1 MKTIRWGMIGC
12 GAVCEVKS
20 GPGFYKA
27 DHSALLAVA
36 SADPALTRSYASRH
50 DVPRVYDSAEALVQ
64 DPDLDAVYVATPPS
78 SHKALSLLAARAGK
92 HVYVE
97 KPMALRFDECE
108 AIIAECRRLERR
120 LFVAF
125 YVIAVTFI
133 APKFGVGNAIFF
145 VLVGQL
151 ISAAVID
158 HFALFGSLRFPV
170 DARRFAGIALMV
182 AGVWLARRTG

>member
-1 MKTIRWGMIGC
+1 MTHSNAPTFAIIMLLTGIGI
-12 GAVCEVKS
+12 
-20 GPGFYKA
+20 PI
-27 DHSALLAVA
+27 
-36 SADPALTRSYASRH
+36 
-50 DVPRVYDSAEALVQ
+50 
-64 DPDLDAVYVATPPS
+64 
-78 SHKALSLLAARAGK
+78 LAALNGGLGGRLGSPLAASMILFGLAFLIATTG
-92 HVYVE
+92 
-97 KPMALRFDECE
+97 ALATGSIGQIRFSSD
-108 AIIAECRRLERR
+108 IPFHFYFGG

-158 HFALFGSLRFPV
+158 HFALFGSMRFPV
-170 DARRFAGIALMV
+170 DAKRLAGIALMV

>member
-1 MKTIRWGMIGC
+1 MTANNAPTFAIIMLLTGIGI
-12 GAVCEVKS
+12 
-20 GPGFYKA
+20 PI
-27 DHSALLAVA
+27 
-36 SADPALTRSYASRH
+36 
-50 DVPRVYDSAEALVQ
+50 
-64 DPDLDAVYVATPPS
+64 
-78 SHKALSLLAARAGK
+78 LAALNGGLGGRLGS
-92 HVYVE
+92 
-97 KPMALRFDECE
+97 PMAASMILFGLAFLIATTGALATGSVGQIRFSSD
-108 AIIAECRRLERR
+108 IPFHFYFGG

-158 HFALFGSLRFPV
+158 HFALFGAARFPV
-170 DARRFAGIALMV
+170 DAKRFAGIALMI